1 MMLYIGRI
9 NEMMAPL
16 EGSELKDSLL
26 QNLFDFIRISDSLG
40 LTY

>member
-16 EGSELKDSLL
+16 EGSEPKESLL
-26 QNLFDFIRISDSLG
+26 QNLFHFTRISDCFG